1 MGTPYTNN
9 QNNNTLQIAEMLG
22 SRHIALQD
30 VKNNQG
36 QTVRI
41 YEFEGEEGKRDI
53 EVMLEQ
59 LD

>member
-1 MGTPYTNN
+1 M
-9 QNNNTLQIAEMLG
+9 
-22 SRHIALQD
+22 QD

-53 EVMLEQ
+53 ETMLGQ
-59 LD
+59 LDLDALNYEQIYLDSLNRQQTH

>member
-1 MGTPYTNN
+1 
-9 QNNNTLQIAEMLG
+9 MLG

-41 YEFEGEEGKRDI
+41 YEFEGEEGTQK
-53 EVMLEQ
+53 
-59 LD
+59 